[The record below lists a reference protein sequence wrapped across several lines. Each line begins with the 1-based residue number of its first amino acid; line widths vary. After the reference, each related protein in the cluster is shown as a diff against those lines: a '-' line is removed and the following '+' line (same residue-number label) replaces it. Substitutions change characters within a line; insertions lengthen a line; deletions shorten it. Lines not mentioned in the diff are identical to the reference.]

1 MRKNPLSVLAF
12 AAILTGIGCEKHT
25 AAPTLTGFTEQQ
37 AREAETPLVIN
48 PDAPRFFPPQKSQ
61 Q

>member
-12 AAILTGIGCEKHT
+12 AAILTAIGCEKHT
-25 AAPTLTGFTEQQ
+25 AAQTLPGLAEKQ

-48 PDAPRFFPPQKSQ
+48 PDAPRFFPAKNTQ